1 MLVLLN
7 SNIVASAKGTSNYDF
22 LQKILPS
29 SQPNDTLCKTLF
41 TKKFFLF
48 QNEYFGFSE
57 LVDDDQ
63 KDISHMIHLVVIA
76 ICFWIMDRQVS
87 LLTITQFSIQCFYS
101 LMYYSIYVSL

>member
-1 MLVLLN
+1 MQNLNLLH
-7 SNIVASAKGTSNYDF
+7 
-22 LQKILPS
+22 
-29 SQPNDTLCKTLF
+29 
-41 TKKFFLF
+41 KKFFLF

-87 LLTITQFSIQCFYS
+87 LATKTQFSIGKLFLFLVVLFNLCF
-101 LMYYSIYVSL
+101 LIARIYETLRLPMERPIEQ